1 MALILYQ
8 GNGDTGVPT
17 DDATNT
23 PVLVGK
29 KFVGLV
35 SSMIPSFQRTASYR
49 HRLSLVLFC
58 FVLLGQSRSDLVSQ
72 NFTVIVF
79 SDFNLLT
86 TSCVCVCVY

>member
-35 SSMIPSFQRTASYR
+35 SSTIPSFQRTASYR
-49 HRLSLVLFC
+49 HRLSLVLF
-58 FVLLGQSRSDLVSQ
+58 
-72 NFTVIVF
+72 
-79 SDFNLLT
+79 
-86 TSCVCVCVY
+86 

>member
-17 DDATNT
+17 DDASNT

-35 SSMIPSFQRTASYR
+35 SSKIPPFQLAAIYR
-49 HRLSLVLFC
+49 H
-58 FVLLGQSRSDLVSQ
+58 
-72 NFTVIVF
+72 
-79 SDFNLLT
+79 
-86 TSCVCVCVY
+86 